1 MSHKHLSII
10 PKISLTPFHHSW
22 PSVFPSFCKQT
33 DRREIIGYSNNH
45 HHIITPTFDSRREIP
60 PDSVQVDLRES
71 EPSPCQAFLTP
82 NSTFPTAEVRYTS
95 SCSSSRL
102 RQNKS
107 PPPPSPTWARAD
119 SDPIC
124 DAAWRDTERKE
135 AIIVHFQQEKRE
147 NK

>member
-1 MSHKHLSII
+1 MHGGSLARETENPSH
-10 PKISLTPFHHSW
+10 P
-22 PSVFPSFCKQT
+22 
-33 DRREIIGYSNNH
+33 
-45 HHIITPTFDSRREIP
+45 
-60 PDSVQVDLRES
+60 
-71 EPSPCQAFLTP
+71 QAFLTP

-124 DAAWRDTERKE
+124 DAASRDTKRKE
-135 AIIVHFQQEKRE
+135 AIIVHFQQGYDKKEGE
-147 NK
+147 